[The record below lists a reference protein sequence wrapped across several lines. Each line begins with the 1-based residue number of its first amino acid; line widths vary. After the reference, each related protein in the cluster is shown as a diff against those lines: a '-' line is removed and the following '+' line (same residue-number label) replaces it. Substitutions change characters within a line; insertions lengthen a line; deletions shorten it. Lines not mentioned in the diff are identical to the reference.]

1 MKKNY
6 ILVLFVFMLFVFMP
20 LVNAQD
26 YKAEDI
32 ANSFNKLSAVKK
44 TNESRLVTWI
54 ANGKKDT
61 LTITVKSKGNK
72 DVDLKYTI
80 KDNVIIG
87 KFDEQLAMYGNF
99 LSIYV
104 ADSIGVLSGYSEGDL
119 VLTLSNGYDTLTFE
133 KDGIELVSSDEFVS
147 FKMDLNKKIKLIDLS
162 KIYITPNDLENYKNL
177 LKTEERTVQTRAG
190 YVYLYKVEDDIYIG
204 EKGKIT
210 ENSYKSFLS
219 VIEVLMDS
227 KEIADYV
234 SKKYKSFDKGNR
246 EFSGIEIETKLTK
259 FDLEEDGI
267 FMDDYE
273 FVKISVDREDLYNSY
288 NCKLNNVIFYLV
300 LGVVAL
306 SLIFILLGLFFLKIK
321 RKEK

>member
-32 ANSFNKLSAVKK
+32 ANSFNKLSVVKK
-44 TNESRLVTWI
+44 TNESHLVTWI

-119 VLTLSNGYDTLTFE
+119 ELTLSNGYDTLTFE

-177 LKTEERTVQTRAG
+177 LKTEEGTVQTRAG